1 LEAAPAMGFA
11 DIIADISSSGTTMRE
26 NRLKMIVDGTILKSQ
41 ACIIGN
47 RRLLAQGESSR
58 LETRGLLEHIEAYLR
73 ARDFFSI
80 TANIRGNTPEEVA
93 AHVAQR
99 PEVAGLTG
107 PTISRVYSRDEETWY
122 AVTTVVPRERLLEA
136 VDHLRQIG
144 GSGITVFQA
153 HYVFQD
159 QCSSYET
166 MLQALGGS

>member
-1 LEAAPAMGFA
+1 M
-11 DIIADISSSGTTMRE
+11 
-26 NRLKMIVDGTILKSQ
+26 
-41 ACIIGN
+41 
-47 RRLLAQGESSR
+47 
-58 LETRGLLEHIEAYLR
+58 
-73 ARDFFSI
+73 
-80 TANIRGNTPEEVA
+80 A